1 MAIEPNSHK
10 ARWATYNWTN
20 ELYSVVV
27 VVFLTS
33 LLSEILFF

>member
-1 MAIEPNSHK
+1 MAIEPNSYK

-20 ELYSVVV
+20 ELYSVIV
-27 VVFLTS
+27 VVFLTG

>member
-1 MAIEPNSHK
+1 MAIEPNSYK

-27 VVFLTS
+27 VFLTG